1 MPDLIV
7 DVSTTTGTGSC
18 TAVRTA
24 DWSGTTR
31 IVQAVDLT
39 ILKLFDDSRRTT
51 ISKHCTSL
59 RYTISAVQGAVVS
72 CRPDE
77 SGRFLDG
84 IRRLRS
90 SNSTADAQDKDEVA

>member
-31 IVQAVDLT
+31 IVKAQDLA
-39 ILKLFDDSRRTT
+39 ILKLFDDSRHTASFIRKLYREFYDAS
-51 ISKHCTSL
+51 ISSH
-59 RYTISAVQGAVVS
+59 GG
-72 CRPDE
+72 D
-77 SGRFLDG
+77 
-84 IRRLRS
+84 
-90 SNSTADAQDKDEVA
+90 

>member
-39 ILKLFDDSRRTT
+39 ILKLFDDSRHR
-51 ISKHCTSL
+51 
-59 RYTISAVQGAVVS
+59 
-72 CRPDE
+72 
-77 SGRFLDG
+77 
-84 IRRLRS
+84 
-90 SNSTADAQDKDEVA
+90 STARFVPELIQL

>member
-39 ILKLFDDSRRTT
+39 ILKLFDDSR
-51 ISKHCTSL
+51 H
-59 RYTISAVQGAVVS
+59 
-72 CRPDE
+72 
-77 SGRFLDG
+77 
-84 IRRLRS
+84 
-90 SNSTADAQDKDEVA
+90 TASFI